1 MINNLYSLFLRQAS
15 LHSKLISLFS
25 DNFYAYVK
33 IISELVTNNNEQR
46 LKISDLIVRIRTGQ
60 GNIYLQNLF
69 NGDKSLGDIVN
80 ETINQNFELFTNELI
95 GPIERALEKKFLAIT
110 QKIMETFSYE
120 ELFPL

>member
-1 MINNLYSLFLRQAS
+1 MFSIAFFL
-15 LHSKLISLFS
+15 

-33 IISELVTNNNEQR
+33 IISELVKENDGHC

-60 GNIYLQNLF
+60 GNIHLQNLF

-95 GPIERALEKKFLAIT
+95 GPIERTLEKKFLTIT
-110 QKIMETFSYE
+110 RKIMENFSYE
-120 ELFPL
+120 MLFPA